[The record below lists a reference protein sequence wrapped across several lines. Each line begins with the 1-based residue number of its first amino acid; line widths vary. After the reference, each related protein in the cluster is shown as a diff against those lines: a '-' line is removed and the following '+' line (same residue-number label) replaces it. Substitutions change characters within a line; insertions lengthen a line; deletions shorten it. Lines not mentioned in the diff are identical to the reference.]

1 MKVVTAVVNNPVFI
15 EIQYHTLKK
24 YLKGEQ
30 YEFIVF
36 NDAKAFPDFTNDG
49 DVTVRTKIAE
59 TCQSLGIQCISL
71 LNEHHREM
79 TSAAERCAD
88 AMKAILHYQLEHPV
102 DKYLLL
108 DSDMF
113 LVAELD
119 INKYSAYDC
128 AVVLQTRPPNIN
140 YIWNG
145 LYYFDFAKIK
155 NKELLNWNQ
164 GRENNTDVGGMMHE
178 WLARQVTVL
187 PSTEDLRWAPPAQTF
202 HQPAGAVA
210 SASASASAGAGA
222 VYFIRHLW
230 SGSWNEAELPAP
242 LKPQSALL
250 QFLKDD
256 VRNAKANGNFYCEIY
271 DHVFLHY
278 RAGGNW
284 NKEGMELHQ
293 KLAEKLKQILL
304 A

>member
-15 EIQYHTLKK
+15 EIQYHTLQK

-88 AMKAILHYQLEHPV
+88 AMKAILHYQLEQPV

-113 LVAELD
+113 LIDYFD
-119 INKYSAYDC
+119 INKYSEYDC
-128 AVVLQTRPPNIN
+128 AIVLQSRQIRQTIN
-140 YIWNG
+140 YFWNG
-145 LYYFDFAKIK
+145 IYYFDMMKMK
-155 NKELLNWNQ
+155 NKELLNWNCSPHC
-164 GRENNTDVGGMMHE
+164 DVGGMMQG
-178 WLARQVTVL
+178 WLKTQMRNTTIPNTDEV
-187 PSTEDLRWAPPAQTF
+187 RWTNKEF
-202 HQPAGAVA
+202 HTNDI
-210 SASASASAGAGA
+210 
-222 VYFIRHLW
+222 YFIKHLW
-230 SGSWNEAELPAP
+230 SCSWNINELPKNLESNTELINFFKNDP
-242 LKPQSALL
+242 
-250 QFLKDD
+250 
-256 VRNAKANGNFYCEIY
+256 RNSNGNFFCEIY
-271 DHVFLHY
+271 DNVFLHY

-284 NKEGMELHQ
+284 RNEGLELHNLLSQ
-293 KLAEKLKQILL
+293 ELKKILL
-304 A
+304 F